1 MPRKRNTRLDTYNK
15 LVEIKKSNSRDVV
28 KLQLEDLE
36 EIIDNEDFRN
46 IILLRKLIKCGNTLD
61 YFNENVK
68 LERTETNNEQ

>member
-46 IILLRKLIKCGNTLD
+46 IILLRKLIKSGNTLD